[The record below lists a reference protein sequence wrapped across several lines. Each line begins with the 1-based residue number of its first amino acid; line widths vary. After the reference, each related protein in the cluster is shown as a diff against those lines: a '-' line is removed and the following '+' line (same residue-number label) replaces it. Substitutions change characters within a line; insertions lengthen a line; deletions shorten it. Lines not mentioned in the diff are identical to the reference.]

1 MLDTI
6 CRLFFTRCVISFSP
20 NYSWELAIGDA
31 SA

>member
-1 MLDTI
+1 LL
-6 CRLFFTRCVISFSP
+6 RRSVSNASP